1 MDFLQTAPEKK
12 GISSKA
18 ISKYIDVLEKQG
30 LSTHDIIIAR
40 GEDIVFEAY
49 WKPFCEDLPH
59 RMYSVTKSFV
69 SIAAGFAIDDGLLS
83 LDDTVEKLLPEYM
96 EGDESEYF
104 KKQTV
109 RNMLMMS
116 TNKKTDNWFI
126 KCRNNEDR
134 VRHYCRSVSSN
145 KPAGTV
151 WEYDS
156 TGSFVVGAI
165 VERVTGMSLDEYLRE
180 KLYRHIG
187 VSDKAHIL
195 KCPGGHSWGDSALLC
210 TARDLL
216 KVARFMLDGGKADG
230 KQLLSADYV
239 KEATSK
245 LIDNCSNN
253 FENFDRQGYGY
264 LIWRCRDNSFFF
276 NGMGCQFAICIPD
289 KDIIFIYNGDN
300 QGIDIAKNVIID
312 NFFDIV
318 ANTASDKELCE
329 DKEAHTELLEKAK
342 GLKLSVARGEK
353 YSDFEEKINGK
364 TFKLL
369 ENPMGITDVRLEFD
383 TDGGRLCYTNEQ
395 GYKELPFGRCENDFS
410 YFPQEGYSKDVGS
423 VRVEG
428 HKYRCATSAAW
439 RSERKFYIN
448 CQIIDDYFGRLHI
461 VLEFTKD
468 LQLGVLMQKTAE
480 DFLDEYSG
488 FALGYLDNA
497 E

>member
-1 MDFLQTAPEKK
+1 MNFIQTAPEKR
-12 GISSKA
+12 GISSDA
-18 ISKYIDVLEKQG
+18 ISRYIDVLENAG

-40 GEDIVFEAY
+40 GTDIVFEAY
-49 WKPFCEDLPH
+49 WKPFSEDFLH

-83 LDDTVEKLLPEYM
+83 LDDTIEKLLPEYM

-116 TNKKTDNWFI
+116 TNKKPDNWFI

-134 VRHYCRSVSSN
+134 VKHYCRSNSSN

-165 VERVTGMSLDEYLRE
+165 VERVTGKTLDEYLRE
-180 KLYRHIG
+180 KLYDHIG
-187 VSDKAHIL
+187 VSEKAHML

-239 KEATSK
+239 KDATSK
-245 LIDNCSNN
+245 LIDNCNTG
-253 FENFDRQGYGY
+253 FENFDRLGYGY

-289 KDIIFIYNGDN
+289 KDMIFIYNGDN
-300 QGIDIAKNVIID
+300 QGIDVAKKVIID
-312 NFFDIV
+312 NFFEIV
-318 ANTASDKELCE
+318 VKSTADGEISE
-329 DKEAHTELLEKAK
+329 DQKAHTALLEKAK
-342 GLKLSVARGEK
+342 NLKLSVARGEK
-353 YSDFEEKINGK
+353 YSDFEEKVNGK

-369 ENPMGITDVRLEFD
+369 ENPMQITDVRLEFD
-383 TDGGRLCYTNEQ
+383 KDGGRFCYTNAQ
-395 GYKELPFGRCENDFS
+395 GAKVLSFGRCENDFS
-410 YFPQEGYSKDVGS
+410 LFPQEGYSKDIAA
-423 VRVEG
+423 VREKG

-439 RSERKFYIN
+439 RSERKLYIN
-448 CQIIDDYFGRLHI
+448 CQIIDEYFGRLHI
-461 VLEFTKD
+461 VLHFTEDMK
-468 LQLGVLMQKTAE
+468 LGLSMQKTAE
-480 DFLDEYSG
+480 DLLDEYAG
-488 FALGYLDNA
+488 FATGHLT
-497 E
+497 